1 MSLINE
7 YIEIFKK
14 SGSTALEAELLR
26 LIAAYNKLR
35 STYLF
40 VYAAAIGKPIPNIA
54 LDQADYYMIR
64 DFLSNK
70 GNIKNVEIYIETPG
84 GSGETAEEIVRFLRK
99 HFDTVA
105 FVVSGEAKSAGT
117 LIVLSGDEI
126 LMTETGSLGPID
138 AQMRIGRSV
147 ISAYDYM
154 EWVDE
159 KRADAEKN
167 ERLNPFDATMVA
179 QITPGELGS
188 VYHAL
193 KFAEDLVVEWLVNFK
208 FKKWDKTE
216 TRGIPVTD
224 EMKKKRAED
233 IARELSNHAKWRS
246 HGRSIKIENLEE
258 INLKISRV
266 DDNPKLADIVYRI
279 QMVCRLLFDSTPIYK
294 IFATADSKVFKQA
307 APASLMGPPFAPPQI
322 PAQKL
327 DVVRIEPQCPKCG
340 VTHKVYAK
348 FVRNPQIDVDFKAQ
362 GFTPFPNDGK
372 IKCKCGQEIDLL
384 GVKNQIETQTGR
396 KIVL

>member
-7 YIEIFKK
+7 YIEILKK
-14 SGSTALEAELLR
+14 SGNTAPLETELQR
-26 LIAAYNKLR
+26 LIGEYNKLR
-35 STYLF
+35 STYLL

-54 LDQADYYMIR
+54 LDQSDYYMIR

-70 GNIKNVEIYIETPG
+70 DKIKNVEIYIETPG

-99 HFDTVA
+99 HFDTVS

-138 AQMRIGRSV
+138 AQMKIGRSV
-147 ISAYDYM
+147 ISAYDYV
-154 EWVDE
+154 EWVNE

-167 ERLNPFDATMVA
+167 DRLNPFDATMVA

-224 EMKKKRAED
+224 EMKNKRAVE

-266 DDNPKLADIVYRI
+266 DNDPKLSDIVYRI
-279 QMVCRLLFDSTPIYK
+279 QMVCRLLFDSTSIYK

-307 APASLMGPPFAPPQI
+307 APAGSAVPQI
-322 PAQKL
+322 PAQL
-327 DVVRIEPQCPKCG
+327 DVVQIDQSCPKCK
-340 VTHKVYAK
+340 TLHKLYAK
-348 FVRNPQIDVDFKAQ
+348 FVQNPKIDADLRAQ
-362 GFTPFPNDGK
+362 GFTPFPKDGK
-372 IKCKCGQEIDLL
+372 IKCKCGMHIDLL
-384 GVKNQIETQTGR
+384 GIKNQIEAQTGR
-396 KIVL
+396 KMVL

>member
-7 YIEIFKK
+7 YIDIFKK
-14 SGSTALEAELLR
+14 SGSSALEAELLR
-26 LIAAYNKLR
+26 LITEYNKLR

-40 VYAAAIGKPIPNIA
+40 VYTAAIGKPIPNIA
-54 LDQADYYMIR
+54 LDQTDYYMIR

-70 GNIKNVEIYIETPG
+70 NNIKNVEIYIETPG

-99 HFDTVA
+99 HFDTVS

-138 AQMRIGRSV
+138 AQMKIGRSV

-154 EWVDE
+154 EWVNE

-167 ERLNPFDATMVA
+167 DRLNPFDATMVA

-193 KFAEDLVVEWLVNFK
+193 KFAEDLVVEWLVNYK

-216 TRGIPVTD
+216 TRGIPVTE
-224 EMKKKRAED
+224 EMKSKRAEE

-266 DDNPKLADIVYRI
+266 DDDPKLADIVYRI
-279 QMVCRLLFDSTPIYK
+279 QMVCRLLFDSTTIYK
-294 IFATADSKVFKQA
+294 IFATADSKLFKQA
-307 APASLMGPPFAPPQI
+307 APAGITAPRI
-322 PAQKL
+322 PAQSM
-327 DVVRIEPQCPKCG
+327 DVVQIEQPCPKCK
-340 VTHKVYAK
+340 TLHKLYAK
-348 FVRNPQIDVDFKAQ
+348 FVQNPKIDTDLRAQ
-362 GFTPFPNDGK
+362 GFTPLPKDGK
-372 IKCKCGQEIDLL
+372 IKCKCGLEIDLI
-384 GVKNQIETQTGR
+384 GIKNQIETQIGR